1 MKGKVDLARETQ
13 DLRVRVTPFLSES
26 VSIAGALIGGPV
38 AGVATFLAQKML
50 KDPIDKMAAF
60 EYDVTGTWKDPQVAK
75 VPVKS
80 RNDGEAAGD
89 GS

>member
-1 MKGKVDLARETQ
+1 
-13 DLRVRVTPFLSES
+13 
-26 VSIAGALIGGPV
+26 
-38 AGVATFLAQKML
+38 
-50 KDPIDKMAAF
+50 MAAF